1 MTAAEPPPTS
11 ADDPTLDAPLDPAHL
26 VERLRA
32 TFAAEVTRPL
42 VWRREQL
49 VNLRR
54 LLTEHE
60 DRLAAALA
68 ADLGKSA
75 IESYL
80 TEIAFCVGELDHTLK
95 HLESWAEP
103 ERVKLPVSQ
112 RPGRAEILREPLG
125 VALVIA
131 PWNYPVQ
138 LLVLPLAAAL
148 SAGNCVVAKPSELAP
163 ATSAELARLVPQYL
177 DTDAVAVVEGDAEV
191 ATALLD
197 QRWDHIFFTG
207 STRVGRVVM
216 QAAAKH
222 LTPVTL
228 ELGGKSP
235 AIVDRS
241 ARVDVA
247 ARRIAWGK
255 LLNAGQTCIAPDYVL
270 AHADVVDELTDAI
283 VDAIGAFLG
292 DDPAAS
298 DDYARIV
305 SDRHLRRLEG
315 LLAGDHRVVVGG
327 EVDHD
332 ARYLAPTVLRDVDPG
347 APVMTEEIFGPIL
360 PVLAVASID
369 EAVAFV
375 AAREKPLA
383 LYVFTEDDDVAD
395 RVLAGTSA
403 GGTCVNHTLLHL
415 GVPDLPF
422 GGVGESGT
430 GAYHGRTGFET
441 FSHRR
446 SVLRKPT
453 RPDPSVLYP
462 PYGRWKQKLLRTAR

>member
-1 MTAAEPPPTS
+1 MSAVDEPL
-11 ADDPTLDAPLDPAHL
+11 DPTVDAPLDPAEL
-26 VERLRA
+26 VARLRHG
-32 TFAAEVTRPL
+32 FAAGTTRPL

-60 DRLAAALA
+60 DRLAAALR
-68 ADLGKSA
+68 ADLGTSP
-75 IESYL
+75 IETYL
-80 TEIAFCVGELDHTLK
+80 TEIAFCLGEIDHTLK

-112 RPGRAEILREPLG
+112 RPGRAEIVREPLG

-138 LLVLPLAAAL
+138 LLVLPMAAAL

-177 DTDAVAVVEGDAEV
+177 DTEAVAVVEGDVEV
-191 ATALLD
+191 ATALLE

-207 STRVGRVVM
+207 STRVGREVM
-216 QAAAKH
+216 RAAARH

-241 ARVDVA
+241 ARIDVT

-270 AHADVVDELTDAI
+270 VDAAVADELTDAL
-283 VDAIGAFLG
+283 VDTFRAFLG
-292 DDPAAS
+292 DDPSTS

-305 SDRHLRRLEG
+305 NDGHLRRLEG
-315 LLAGDHRVVVGG
+315 LLAGDHRVVIGG
-327 EVDHD
+327 EIDHD
-332 ARYLAPTVLRDVDPG
+332 QRYLAPTVLRDVDP
-347 APVMTEEIFGPIL
+347 ASPVMQEEIFGPIL
-360 PVLAVASID
+360 PVLEVGSTD
-369 EAVAFV
+369 DAVAFV
-375 AAREKPLA
+375 AGREKPLA
-383 LYVFTEDDDVAD
+383 LYVFAEDDDAVD

-403 GGTCVNHTLLHL
+403 GGTCVNHTLVHL

>member
-1 MTAAEPPPTS
+1 MTDPSPAAVV
-11 ADDPTLDAPLDPAHL
+11 A
-26 VERLRA
+26 RLRHRFA
-32 TFAAEVTRPL
+32 TGDTRPL

-60 DRLAAALA
+60 DRLTAALS

-75 IESYL
+75 FEGYL
-80 TEIAFCVGELDHTLK
+80 TEIAFCVNEIDHVLK
-95 HLESWAEP
+95 HLEEWSEP
-103 ERVKLPVSQ
+103 ERVRLPVTQ
-112 RPGRAEILREPLG
+112 RPGRAEVRREPLG
-125 VALVIA
+125 VVLVIA

-138 LLVLPLAAAL
+138 LLVLPLAAAVA
-148 SAGNCVVAKPSELAP
+148 AGNCVAAKPSELAP
-163 ATSAELARLVPQYL
+163 ATSAELARLIPQYL
-177 DTDAVAVVEGDAEV
+177 DTEAVAVVEGAADV

-197 QRWDHIFFTG
+197 QRWDHVFFTG

-241 ARVDVA
+241 ARLDVA

-255 LLNAGQTCIAPDYVL
+255 FLNAGQTCIAPDYVL
-270 AHADVVDELTDAI
+270 VDEAVADRFVAHLTESI
-283 VDAIGAFLG
+283 HAFYG
-292 DDPAAS
+292 DDPS
-298 DDYARIV
+298 QSPDYARIV
-305 SDRHLRRLEG
+305 SDRHLRRLAE
-315 LLAGDHRVVVGG
+315 LLDNADHEVVVGG
-327 EVDHD
+327 RVDPD
-332 ARYLAPTVLRDVDPG
+332 DRYIAPTVVRGVDLASPLM
-347 APVMTEEIFGPIL
+347 AEEIFGPIL
-360 PVLAVASID
+360 PVVEVASID
-369 EAVAFV
+369 EAVGIV
-375 AAREKPLA
+375 DGREHPLA
-383 LYVFTEDDDVAD
+383 LYVFAEDDQAVET
-395 RVLAGTSA
+395 VLAGTAS
-403 GGTCVNHTLLHL
+403 GGACVNHTLVHL

-422 GGVGESGT
+422 GGVGESGM

-446 SVLRKPT
+446 SVLHKAT

-462 PYGRWKQKLLRTAR
+462 PYGRWTEKLIRAAT